1 MTTETNIKNDSQDQ
15 DTSVKSQD
23 NNIDLPR
30 DNSTDNTT
38 EPQSEE
44 NLEQK
49 VKDLEDKLIRS
60 IAEIENTRNRYSKQL
75 QDSAKF
81 ALSGFVKQLVNV
93 FENFFR
99 IIDNAPQDEIA
110 KNEAFKNFFEGV
122 NLTHKDLVNTLESS
136 GITRIYPLNEKFDH
150 NLHQVISHVESEK
163 DSGTVIEVIQAGYS
177 LNGRILKEALV
188 VVAK

>member
-1 MTTETNIKNDSQDQ
+1 MSEENKQNETVEEIIDN
-15 DTSVKSQD
+15 QD
-23 NNIDLPR
+23 NNNELPR
-30 DNSTDNTT
+30 DNSV
-38 EPQSEE
+38 EEKSETQ
-44 NLEQK
+44 NVDLELR
-49 VKDLEDKLIRS
+49 VKELEDKLVRS

-75 QDSAKF
+75 QDNSKF

-99 IIDNAPQDEIA
+99 IIDNAPKDEIE
-110 KNEAFKNFFEGV
+110 KNEAFNAFFEGV
-122 NLTHKDLVNTLESS
+122 NLTHKDLISTLESN
-136 GITRIYPLNEKFDH
+136 GIKRIYPLNEAFDH
-150 NLHQVISHVESEK
+150 NLHQVISHVESES

>member
-1 MTTETNIKNDSQDQ
+1 MSTETNNQDNSQDQ
-15 DTSVKSQD
+15 NLTDKSEQQQA
-23 NNIDLPR
+23 DLPR
-30 DNSTDNTT
+30 DNSPDEKN
-38 EPQSEE
+38 EVSSDDS
-44 NLEQK
+44 LEQK
-49 VKDLEDKLIRS
+49 VKDLEEKLIRS

-99 IIDNAPQDEIA
+99 IIDNAPKDEIA
-110 KNEAFKNFFEGV
+110 KNEAFNSFFEGV
-122 NLTHKDLVNTLESS
+122 NLTHKDLINTLESS
-136 GITRIYPLNEKFDH
+136 GVKRIYPLNEKFDH
-150 NLHQVISHVESEK
+150 NLHQVISHVESDK

>member
-1 MTTETNIKNDSQDQ
+1 MSTETNNQENSQDQ
-15 DTSVKSQD
+15 NLTDKSEQQA
-23 NNIDLPR
+23 DLPR
-30 DNSTDNTT
+30 DNSNDEKAEASSDN
-38 EPQSEE
+38 
-44 NLEQK
+44 NLEQR
-49 VKDLEDKLIRS
+49 VKDLEEKLIRS

-99 IIDNAPQDEIA
+99 IIDNAPKDEIA
-110 KNEAFKNFFEGV
+110 KNEAFNSFFEGV
-122 NLTHKDLVNTLESS
+122 NLTHKDLISTLESS
-136 GITRIYPLNEKFDH
+136 GVKRIYPLNEKFDH
-150 NLHQVISHVESEK
+150 NLHQVISHVESDK

-188 VVAK
+188 VIAK